1 MTDMCSPSAD
11 CCPPA
16 SRAPLPLSGSPEEEA
31 ELALIAK
38 ALGHPMRVRILRILA
53 ERRACLCGD
62 LVDELPISQATVSQH
77 LKMLKEAGLVQGEID
92 GPRVCYC
99 ASRER
104 IERLLALLGLVRER
118 ESTMQPEVLTV

>member
-1 MTDMCSPSAD
+1 MVDRSAPNGG

-16 SRAPLPLSGSPEEEA
+16 EEARRTVSGSPEDEV

-38 ALGHPMRVRILRILA
+38 ALGHPMRVRILRLLA
-53 ERRACLCGD
+53 ERHACQCGQ

-77 LKMLKEAGLVQGEID
+77 LKMLKEAGLVQGETD

-99 ASRER
+99 ASSEQLGRFE
-104 IERLLALLGLVRER
+104 ALLGLVR
-118 ESTMQPEVLTV
+118 QPDSITQMEALSV

>member
-1 MTDMCSPSAD
+1 MTDTCLPSDD

-16 SRAPLPLSGSPEEEA
+16 DEIDLPVSGSAEEET

-53 ERRACLCGD
+53 ERRACQCGE
-62 LVDELPISQATVSQH
+62 LVAELPISQATVSQH

-99 ASRER
+99 ASA
-104 IERLLALLGLVRER
+104 ERLGRLEALLGLVR
-118 ESTMQPEVLTV
+118 QPETTKELEVLAV